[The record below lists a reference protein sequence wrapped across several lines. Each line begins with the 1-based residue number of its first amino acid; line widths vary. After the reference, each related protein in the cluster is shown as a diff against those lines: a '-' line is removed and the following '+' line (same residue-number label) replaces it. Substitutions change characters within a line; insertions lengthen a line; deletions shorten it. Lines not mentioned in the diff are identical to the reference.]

1 MTTDHTPK
9 KTLKQEELW
18 LIDNKQGEITYDV
31 SDDVTQGWWETLG
44 TDYGATVRQPE
55 GQSGEFAR
63 ISKTTG
69 IQWFD
74 HHSQAYN
81 DSGRRHPQRHEVDK
95 TDDGVKIKS

>member
-1 MTTDHTPK
+1 MPSDNTPA
-9 KTLKQEELW
+9 KTLKQEKLW
-18 LIDNKQGEITYDV
+18 LIDAEKGEVTYDV
-31 SDDVTQGWWETLG
+31 SNDVKDGWWETLG
-44 TDYGATVRQPE
+44 TDYGATTRQQA

-81 DSGRRHPQRHEVDK
+81 DSDRHHPQRHEVD
-95 TDDGVKIKS
+95 TNEDDVKIKS